1 MVSAIVLAGGSGS
14 RMNSSTAKQYMD
26 LCGIPVVLHALQTFQ
41 RSEVVD
47 EIVLVTRLEDM
58 EYARTELV
66 QRYGLTKVST
76 IVAGGKERFDSVWQ
90 GILATGA
97 DRRESARDGSDPSE
111 VSDSSDSSPAP
122 NASDDSDSSN
132 TSAASNDLDVS
143 GDRSGQDII
152 MIHDGARP
160 LVSPEMIR
168 ASVEAAQTY
177 GACTVAVPVKDT
189 IKVVKDGF
197 GTDTPDRSEMYQVQ
211 TPQTFRREVIT
222 AAHEA
227 FRKDPRPGIT
237 DDTMLVEEYLLR
249 QVYIVPGDYR
259 NLKITTPEDL
269 AIAEALIKISSDS
282 QLK

>member
-26 LCGIPVVLHALQTFQ
+26 LCGAPVVVHALKTFQ
-41 RSEVVD
+41 QSEVVD
-47 EIVLVTRLEDM
+47 EIVLVTRLEDI

-66 QRYGLTKVST
+66 QKYDLTKVST
-76 IVAGGKERFDSVWQ
+76 IVSGGKERFDSVWQ
-90 GILATGA
+90 GIQATGA
-97 DRRESARDGSDPSE
+97 CRQEFAAVAMDEEDGTDGSDL
-111 VSDSSDSSPAP
+111 SSDQSDISSDH
-122 NASDDSDSSN
+122 S
-132 TSAASNDLDVS
+132 
-143 GDRSGQDII
+143 DRSSDHTDRDII

-160 LVSPEMIR
+160 LVSLEMIR
-168 ASVEAAQTY
+168 ASVEAAAVY

-197 GTDTPDRSEMYQVQ
+197 GIDTPDRSGMYQVQ

-237 DDTMLVEEYLLR
+237 DDTMLVEEYLTMP
-249 QVYIVPGDYR
+249 VYIVPGAYS

-269 AIAEALIKISSDS
+269 DIAAVLLEGRERSGEKETKI
-282 QLK
+282 

>member
-26 LCGIPVVLHALQTFQ
+26 LCGLPVVVHALQTFQ

-47 EIVLVTRLEDM
+47 EIVLVARLEDM

-97 DRRESARDGSDPSE
+97 DRQESAPNGS
-111 VSDSSDSSPAP
+111 
-122 NASDDSDSSN
+122 
-132 TSAASNDLDVS
+132 DVS

-168 ASVEAAQTY
+168 ASVEAAPTY

-189 IKVVKDGF
+189 IKVVRDGF
-197 GTDTPDRSEMYQVQ
+197 GADTPDRSEMYQVQ

>member
-26 LCGIPVVLHALQTFQ
+26 LCGAPVVVHALKTFQ
-41 RSEVVD
+41 QSEVVD
-47 EIVLVTRLEDM
+47 EIVLVTRLEDI

-66 QRYGLTKVST
+66 QKYDLTKVSA

-97 DRRESARDGSDPSE
+97 CRQESAPEGADGSDGTDGPHPSP
-111 VSDSSDSSPAP
+111 DHAD
-122 NASDDSDSSN
+122 
-132 TSAASNDLDVS
+132 
-143 GDRSGQDII
+143 GDII
-152 MIHDGARP
+152 LIHDGARP
-160 LVSPEMIR
+160 LVSLEMIR
-168 ASVEAAQTY
+168 ASVEAAVTY
-177 GACTVAVPVKDT
+177 GSCTVAVPVKDT

-197 GTDTPDRSEMYQVQ
+197 GIDTPDRSGLYQVQ
-211 TPQTFRREVIT
+211 TPQTFRRAVIT

-237 DDTMLVEEYLLR
+237 DDTMLVEEYLTM
-249 QVYIVPGDYR
+249 QVYIVPGAYS

-269 AIAEALIKISSDS
+269 DIAAVLLEGRERSGEKETKI
-282 QLK
+282 